1 MGSREDLEGYIK
13 KYGEKKQKYTIK
25 RIGLVTTLVLVG
37 TMFKKKI
44 DVIPIVVMRLNYE
57 DNWDQG

>member
-37 TMFKKKI
+37 TMFIKKI
-44 DVIPIVVMRLNYE
+44 DVIPIVVMRLNS
-57 DNWDQG
+57 

>member
-37 TMFKKKI
+37 TMFIKKI
-44 DVIPIVVMRLNYE
+44 YVIPIVVMRLNYE
-57 DNWDQG
+57 DN

>member
-37 TMFKKKI
+37 TMFIKKI
-44 DVIPIVVMRLNYE
+44 DVIPIVVMRLNSQVH
-57 DNWDQG
+57 NPV